1 MTMVQNSK
9 LGGPHTKWV
18 TAEGGKVD
26 RIACP
31 WLIRNFVDRD
41 AEFLFVPLEQV
52 LEVAKREG
60 AIPFDIPG
68 VELGHFVTDGNEYV
82 SFDAI
87 IKKYGLKD
95 KALLELAKIVRGA
108 DARLAGVTDSAP
120 EAIGLEAAA
129 TGFRAIAANDYENMR
144 LQFPL
149 YDALYKYCQW
159 RVEEGVELEH
169 YVR

>member
-1 MTMVQNSK
+1 MTLVQNSR

-31 WLIRNFVDRD
+31 WLIRNFVDKD
-41 AEFLFVPLEQV
+41 AEFLFVPPG
-52 LEVAKREG
+52 EVMAVAQREG
-60 AIPFDIPG
+60 AIPFDTPG
-68 VELGHFVTDGNEYV
+68 AELGHYVIDGNEYV

-87 IKKYGLKD
+87 IRKYGLKD
-95 KALLELAKIVRGA
+95 RALLELAKIVRGA
-108 DARLAGVTDSAP
+108 DARLSGVTDSAP

-129 TGFRAIAANDYENMR
+129 IGFRAIAANDYESMR

-159 RVEEGVELEH
+159 RVEEGRDLEH
-169 YVR
+169 HVH